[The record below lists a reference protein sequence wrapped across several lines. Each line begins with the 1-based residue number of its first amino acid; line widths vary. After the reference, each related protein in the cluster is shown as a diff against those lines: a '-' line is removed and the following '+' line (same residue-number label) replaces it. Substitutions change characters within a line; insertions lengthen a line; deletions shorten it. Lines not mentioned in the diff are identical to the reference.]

1 MWEDGVGKMTR
12 GGMECIQP
20 KIIPPPG
27 MEKND
32 LLAAHCSHFN
42 LCYLKTLQGITK
54 ASSKAHSQSSCPV
67 SSQ

>member
-12 GGMECIQP
+12 GGMECIQ
-20 KIIPPPG
+20 
-27 MEKND
+27 KND